1 MKKFLII
8 LCLFFMMPV
17 LADTMP
23 FYMNSIP
30 KNAIGMYQTGENI
43 TFYSHP
49 EANSAVI
56 KKLDFSYD
64 PNTMPDNVFAV
75 LLNEKKLGFLYVS
88 DIGDDGW
95 VEVIYDKIT
104 GAKGWVQTED
114 RFQFLPWL
122 SFYNMYGRKYGLRIL
137 KDAPDEIETL
147 HAKSEDLSQN
157 VATLRFVKQI
167 KLTVI
172 RGNWALVSVVDID
185 KTPKTG
191 YMKWRGTDGTIYAF
205 PNIKSV
211 SYTHLTLPTT

>member
-43 TFYSHP
+43 TLYSHP

-191 YMKWRGTDGTIYAF
+191 YMKWRGTDCTIYAF
-205 PNIKSV
+205 PNIK
-211 SYTHLTLPTT
+211 

>member
-43 TFYSHP
+43 TLYSHP

-104 GAKGWVQTED
+104 GAKGWVQTKD

-205 PNIKSV
+205 PNIK
-211 SYTHLTLPTT
+211 